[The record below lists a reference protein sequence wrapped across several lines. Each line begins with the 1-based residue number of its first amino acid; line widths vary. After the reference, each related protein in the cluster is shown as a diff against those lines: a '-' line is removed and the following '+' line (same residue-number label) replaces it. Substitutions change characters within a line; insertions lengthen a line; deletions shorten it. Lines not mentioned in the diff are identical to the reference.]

1 VPGAYAF
8 DSLPGLEMAND
19 SLALPGIDAGPPQEA
34 EYDAVYAA
42 VTATERGRWFLTEF
56 AGRNRHAD
64 TDSLIAAIA
73 RIAAAVRSDAPEQ
86 DSPRRPDIS
95 AAAERLADIA
105 FELRQRAADVALCD
119 ALDAAVRDI
128 CDACKASAE
137 DHRADDDGA
146 KAGAMLVDQKAETT
160 PDHIAPEPA
169 RQIAGDAP
177 DASSPS
183 HAELFDMP
191 LQDKEK
197 FAEAAY
203 ALAASLSALT
213 GETETASEPQSPS
226 AAVVIPPHDY
236 QAASAPPSAG
246 APDHGPRWHIEA
258 PDFVFHPPRHE
269 PKWQTVEASG
279 QSSGPHALLAVPQ
292 LLPSPDEDPAELFEP
307 APKRVA
313 MLPPMAP
320 VASAGKPAPTPLAS
334 AASAIG
340 QTVRPPAMP
349 TSRNPTG
356 PTVRSLPP
364 RPVPVSPLAA
374 LRGLTEEELIA
385 LFG

>member
-1 VPGAYAF
+1 
-8 DSLPGLEMAND
+8 MAND
-19 SLALPGIDAGPPQEA
+19 SLALPGIDVGPPQEA

-56 AGRNRHAD
+56 ASRNRHAD

-73 RIAAAVRSDAPEQ
+73 RIAAAVRSDASEQ
-86 DSPRRPDIS
+86 DSPRRPDIA

-105 FELRQRAADVALCD
+105 FELRERVADVALCD

-146 KAGAMLVDQKAETT
+146 KDGAMLANQKAETT
-160 PDHIAPEPA
+160 PDQIAPEPA
-169 RQIAGDAP
+169 RQIVGDAP
-177 DASSPS
+177 DANSPS
-183 HAELFDMP
+183 HTELFDMP

-197 FAEAAY
+197 FAEAAS

-213 GETETASEPQSPS
+213 GEAETASEPQGASG
-226 AAVVIPPHDY
+226 AVVIPQHDY
-236 QAASAPPSAG
+236 EAASAPPSVGPPEHA
-246 APDHGPRWHIEA
+246 PRWHIEA
-258 PDFVFHPPRHE
+258 PDFVFHPPQHG
-269 PKWQTVEASG
+269 PKWHAVDSSG
-279 QSSGPHALLAVPQ
+279 QSSQPHALLAVPQ

-313 MLPPMAP
+313 MLPPSAP
-320 VASAGKPAPTPLAS
+320 VTSAAGPALTPLAS

-356 PTVRSLPP
+356 PMVRPLPP
-364 RPVPVSPLAA
+364 RPAPVSPLAA

>member
-1 VPGAYAF
+1 
-8 DSLPGLEMAND
+8 MAND
-19 SLALPGIDAGPPQEA
+19 SLALPGIDAGPPHEA

-56 AGRNRHAD
+56 ASRNRHAD

-73 RIAAAVRSDAPEQ
+73 RIAAVHSDAPEQ

-292 LLPSPDEDPAELFEP
+292 LLPSPDEDPAELF
-307 APKRVA
+307 
-313 MLPPMAP
+313 
-320 VASAGKPAPTPLAS
+320 
-334 AASAIG
+334 
-340 QTVRPPAMP
+340 
-349 TSRNPTG
+349 
-356 PTVRSLPP
+356 
-364 RPVPVSPLAA
+364 
-374 LRGLTEEELIA
+374 
-385 LFG
+385 